1 MKIYSRILSF
11 LRPYTGVIL
20 LSLVASLFYVVFN
33 SASVWFTASLINTI
47 FEEEPVAA
55 EVQPPAPSS
64 LSLNDRLKY
73 ETKQLIYRDN
83 PVDTLKV
90 LCIVILGIFIL
101 KNLFYYAQGLGMGYV
116 NLKVIQDARDRL
128 YEKFNILSMS
138 FYDKQRA
145 GNLSS
150 VVINDVNAMNNSISN
165 SFSKLLVEPIN
176 ILFMIIMLFV
186 ISWRLTLMA
195 IIILPLSAVLITK
208 IGQSL
213 RRKSSRTYRQIAEVM
228 SLLQEMLHNIRI
240 VKAFATE
247 DYENRRFQK
256 ATGKHF
262 YLSFRHKKL
271 SVLSSPLNEI
281 LGVAIGVILLW
292 YGGVQV
298 LQHQTLTSQDFIS
311 FILYLFMLLQPL
323 KSMSG
328 VNNMIQTGVA
338 AAERIFN
345 ILDTEPEIKE
355 PEHPVEIQEFRDNI
369 RYQDVYFKY
378 EDEWVLKDINLTIS
392 KGEVVA
398 FVGPSGAGK
407 STIVDLVPRFYDVNR
422 GDVTIDGMNVKELSL
437 SSLRHLL
444 GIVTQETILFNDS
457 ILNNIA
463 YGLEDVDREAVE
475 EASRL
480 ANAYDFIMDLP
491 RGFQTNIGD
500 RGLKLSGGQRQRLSI
515 ARALL
520 KNPPILILD
529 EATSAL
535 DTESEQLV
543 QGAIDKLM
551 KDRTTLVIAHRLST
565 IIDADKIVVLERG
578 KIVERGDHNTLLEKN
593 GSYRRLYDLQF
604 KSHITSVEDL

>member
-1 MKIYSRILSF
+1 MKIYARILTF

-20 LSLVASLFYVVFN
+20 LSLVASLFYVIFN

-47 FEEEPVAA
+47 FEEEPVAT
-55 EVQPPAPSS
+55 EVQQPAPAS

-138 FYDKQRA
+138 FYDKQRT

-150 VVINDVNAMNNSISN
+150 VVINDVNAMNNSINN
-165 SFSKLLVEPIN
+165 SFSQLLVQPIN
-176 ILFMIIMLFV
+176 ILFMIIMLFI

-195 IIILPLSAVLITK
+195 IIILPLSAVLIAK

-213 RRKSSRTYRQIAEVM
+213 RRKSTRTYRQIAEVM

-247 DYENRRFQK
+247 DYENKRFRQ
-256 ATGKHF
+256 ATDKHF
-262 YLSFRHKKL
+262 FLSFRHKKL

-281 LGVAIGVILLW
+281 LGVAIGVVLLW

-338 AAERIFN
+338 AAERIFH
-345 ILDTEPEIKE
+345 ILDTEVEIKE
-355 PEHPVEIQEFRDNI
+355 APHPI
-369 RYQDVYFKY
+369 RIKDFHESIEYNDVFFKY
-378 EDEWVLKDINLTIS
+378 EDEWILKDINLTIS
-392 KGEVVA
+392 KGEVIA

-407 STIVDLVPRFYDVNR
+407 STIVDLVPRFYDVNK
-422 GDVTIDGMNVKELSL
+422 GSVMIDGINVKKLSL
-437 SSLRHLL
+437 RSLRNLL
-444 GIVTQETILFNDS
+444 GIVTQETILFNDT

-463 YGLEDVDREAVE
+463 YGLEAADEEAVK
-475 EASRL
+475 EAARL
-480 ANAYDFIMDLP
+480 ANADEFITDLP
-491 RGFQTNIGD
+491 NGFYTNIGE
-500 RGLKLSGGQRQRLSI
+500 RGLKLSGGQRQRVSI

-543 QGAIDKLM
+543 QSAIDKLM

-565 IIDADKIVVLERG
+565 IIDADKIVVLEKGR
-578 KIVERGDHNTLLEKN
+578 IVEQGDHETLLENN
-593 GSYRRLYDLQF
+593 GAYRRLYDLQF
-604 KSHITSVEDL
+604 KSHITSLENI

>member
-55 EVQPPAPSS
+55 EVQPPTPSS

-73 ETKQLIYRDN
+73 ETKQLIYRDD

-128 YEKFNILSMS
+128 YEKFNVLSMS

-176 ILFMIIMLFV
+176 ILFMITMLFV

-213 RRKSSRTYRQIAEVM
+213 RRKSTRTYRQIAEVM

-240 VKAFATE
+240 VKAFASE

-256 ATGKHF
+256 ATDKHF

-281 LGVAIGVILLW
+281 LGVAIGVVLLW

-298 LQHQTLTSQDFIS
+298 LKHQTLTSQDFIS

-338 AAERIFN
+338 AAERIFH

-355 PEHPVEIQEFRDNI
+355 AEHPMEIREFRENI
-369 RYQDVYFKY
+369 HYQDVYFKY

-407 STIVDLVPRFYDVNR
+407 STIVDLVPRFYDVDQ
-422 GDVTIDGMNVKELSL
+422 GTVTIDGTNVKELSL
-437 SSLRHLL
+437 QSLRHLL

-463 YGLEDVDREAVE
+463 YGLEDVDRGAVE

-480 ANAYDFIMDLP
+480 ANAYDFILDLP
-491 RGFQTNIGD
+491 RGFQTNIGE

-543 QGAIDKLM
+543 QSAIDKLM

-578 KIVERGDHNTLLEKN
+578 KIVEQGDHHTLLEKN
-593 GSYRRLYDLQF
+593 GAYRRLYDLQF
-604 KSHITSVEDL
+604 KSHISSVEDL